1 MNPIFSQSLKAL
13 CAITAL
19 AVLSACGG
27 ASSTVN
33 PLHPTRI
40 IAFGDGL
47 SDVGTGSVTGLGGR
61 FTINGSDTVAAATTT
76 LATPTTVSEVLA
88 GVYGL
93 WSAALPPVARTIG
106 DTTSLPAT
114 GLVSY
119 AKGNAMIRK
128 ADAATKTGSL
138 GGDEPT
144 LMAQVQDYL
153 ARVNNKVA
161 TDDLIVITAGTRDLF
176 SIAYRYFGR
185 NATMLAADGTTSINI
200 DSTLVTQ
207 LGGSLAD
214 KTAAFAELDRV
225 VNGSNGLMASIDL
238 LVQAGATHVL
248 VVEPMN
254 LARTPWGLSLDGS
267 SASADGK
274 SKNFLWSLSY
284 DTDEACLKT
293 NANNSFHCKLTVAL
307 MDKYKTDA
315 DSRRVLHVDLAQQLN
330 LWSGTTETGNLNTYL
345 SYGVAQAPK
354 TPACAVA
361 TVGTPPT
368 LATSYVATDFRY
380 STGCTVNA
388 SSAIWTDTTF
398 NSYLFA
404 DNLNLTPLGNT
415 LIANYIYNTK
425 FYQAAWR

>member
-1 MNPIFSQSLKAL
+1 
-13 CAITAL
+13 
-19 AVLSACGG
+19 
-27 ASSTVN
+27 
-33 PLHPTRI
+33 
-40 IAFGDGL
+40 
-47 SDVGTGSVTGLGGR
+47 
-61 FTINGSDTVAAATTT
+61 
-76 LATPTTVSEVLA
+76 
-88 GVYGL
+88 
-93 WSAALPPVARTIG
+93 
-106 DTTSLPAT
+106 
-114 GLVSY
+114 
-119 AKGNAMIRK
+119 
-128 ADAATKTGSL
+128 
-138 GGDEPT
+138 
-144 LMAQVQDYL
+144 
-153 ARVNNKVA
+153 
-161 TDDLIVITAGTRDLF
+161 
-176 SIAYRYFGR
+176 
-185 NATMLAADGTTSINI
+185 
-200 DSTLVTQ
+200 
-207 LGGSLAD
+207 LAD

-225 VNGSNGLMASIDL
+225 VNGSNGLMAAIDL

-254 LARTPWGLSLDGS
+254 LARTPWGMSLDGS
-267 SASADGK
+267 TTVADGK

-330 LWSGTTETGNLNTYL
+330 LWSGTTETGNLDTFR

-388 SSAIWTDTTF
+388 SASIWTDATF